1 MLPPSIAENLLA
13 RTDKGREQMKE
24 IVEKHLNTDET
35 SFWDP
40 VTSLKIKRF
49 STTTKKTSIKST
61 NEKLISVSADRDL
74 FGRLLMAANARQ
86 INLRD
91 ELSYELSTV
100 LFALSHQD
108 GTLRKTSLKNKL
120 KLLPVSYHQC

>member
-108 GTLRKTSLKNKL
+108 RTLRKTSLKNKL

>member
-1 MLPPSIAENLLA
+1 
-13 RTDKGREQMKE
+13 MKE

-49 STTTKKTSIKST
+49 STTTKKTSVKST

-74 FGRLLMAANARQ
+74 FGRLLIAANARQ

>member
-1 MLPPSIAENLLA
+1 MLPPSIAENMLA

-108 GTLRKTSLKNKL
+108 RTLRKTSLKNKL